1 MAFTGH
7 EICQFWFITG
17 STVCV
22 CLGRDRVWRVKKG
35 AGNGEDYAFLIKL
48 ALALGACLCSQQASP
63 TPKSNRATLM
73 MHTHTH
79 TLLLLVSHC
88 MCVCVCTWLLIM
100 HEFQMKSR
108 TWHKLMTAPK
118 RPLQHQLPT
127 LPPPTFPR
135 ATHTI
140 VPTFVTCFCITHSV
154 RGLFA
159 ACKHTQNL
167 HIRITI
173 CI

>member
-1 MAFTGH
+1 MSILIHNWQHSVWMCG
-7 EICQFWFITG
+7 W
-17 STVCV
+17 VCV
-22 CLGRDRVWRVKKG
+22 GADRVWRVKKG

-73 MHTHTH
+73 MHTHTP

-88 MCVCVCTWLLIM
+88 MCVCVYLAAYYAWISNEVANVTQT
-100 HEFQMKSR
+100 HDRPQ
-108 TWHKLMTAPK
+108 APSSTSVAYA
-118 RPLQHQLPT
+118 PPSCLP
-127 LPPPTFPR
+127 PR
-135 ATHTI
+135 ATHTM